1 MHSNYKLWLIAI
13 IATLFV
19 ACDADIDAFDRS
31 PAQRNAESIAALKAE
46 LTAAEHGWRVLYFPR
61 TDSLLFSNPSEL
73 IPQFGFRGRYGYG
86 GHCFSMKFHADN
98 TLEMKA
104 DYNASTA
111 STPLTSEYN
120 VGRNSFTQLSFITQN
135 YVHELVNDAFRA
147 SSDWLYMGKNA
158 DGDLV
163 FRTVSYLEP
172 AREYIVFTKMTNE
185 EQWQRT
191 TNKALENRE
200 YFESMVNPQ
209 LSIHRGS
216 RTYFRSDIYVKRD
229 VETNKSL
236 LREIKAKKYYLFLFA
251 QKKNP
256 IPGYP
261 AKEIVGLGSGY
272 GGTEHGLTFRAG
284 LRYDSKTMFF
294 DFERVGQRFR
304 AELVE
309 VYDPL
314 LRKTRLVSKHLHPE
328 GIETGLVAEI
338 WDEGDDR

>member
-1 MHSNYKLWLIAI
+1 M
-13 IATLFV
+13 
-19 ACDADIDAFDRS
+19 
-31 PAQRNAESIAALKAE
+31 
-46 LTAAEHGWRVLYFPR
+46 
-61 TDSLLFSNPSEL
+61 
-73 IPQFGFRGRYGYG
+73 
-86 GHCFSMKFHADN
+86 
-98 TLEMKA
+98 
-104 DYNASTA
+104 
-111 STPLTSEYN
+111 
-120 VGRNSFTQLSFITQN
+120 
-135 YVHELVNDAFRA
+135 VNDAFRA

-163 FRTVSYLEP
+163 FRTASYLEP

-272 GGTEHGLTFRAG
+272 GGTEYGLTFRAG

-328 GIETGLVAEI
+328 GVETGLVAEI